1 MVDDSEEEDEVEEVE
16 EELGVGVTSSVIVV
30 PGAVTVVGACVW
42 MCQTWYLRAWMDAGG
57 LETCGVMLDNIW
69 QGWYGQ
75 CRSGQAKTAK

>member
-1 MVDDSEEEDEVEEVE
+1 MVDESEDEAEEKVG

-30 PGAVTVVGACVW
+30 PGAVTVVGACGW

-57 LETCGVMLDNIW
+57 LETCGVVLDNIW

-75 CRSGQAKTAK
+75 CRSGRAKKAH